1 MSAEGPEQEADVSG
15 NTLRF
20 LSRRVFFTG
29 APEAFIM
36 GCCGQTAAA
45 STLPP
50 VRRPAAAGPAPGFSI
65 ASIKKEKTIMS
76 KLGKKNG
83 DSKKAEAKKIQQ
95 QLAAVAR
102 KQAAKAEKAK
112 KKR

>member
-1 MSAEGPEQEADVSG
+1 
-15 NTLRF
+15 
-20 LSRRVFFTG
+20 
-29 APEAFIM
+29 
-36 GCCGQTAAA
+36 
-45 STLPP
+45 
-50 VRRPAAAGPAPGFSI
+50 
-65 ASIKKEKTIMS
+65 MS